1 MTTITISDSDSGSD
15 HNATAEGDTQLVR
28 YSRRKASLKES
39 QLKVLL
45 EITASENA
53 EARVPLDLV
62 AVLDVSESMEM
73 NRSHGHG
80 HGHGHR
86 HRHNTISTTSGESK
100 LETLKKAMQFVIEK
114 LGPEDRLSVITF
126 NSTTH
131 KLFPLRLLNETSRA
145 EIIEKILEIKA
156 IGQTDTAAG
165 LEEGLKVLG
174 GRRFSDNRTAAILLM
189 TDGERTHGFRDPV
202 LVDHIDQFPVHTF
215 AFGKES
221 TPKVY
226 TLFFLFF
233 FQLIK
238 IELKKKRYT
247 MYLGA

>member
-28 YSRRKASLKES
+28 YSRIKASLKES

-45 EITASENA
+45 EITASETA

-73 NRSHGHG
+73 NRS

-165 LEEGLKVLG
+165 LEEGLKVLVD
-174 GRRFSDNRTAAILLM
+174 RRFSENRTAAIMLM
-189 TDGERTHGFRDPV
+189 TDGERTHGTRDPV
-202 LVDHIDQFPVHTF
+202 LLDHIEQFPVHTF

-226 TLFFLFF
+226 TLFFFLF

-238 IELKKKRYT
+238 IELKKKDT
-247 MYLGA
+247 QCI